1 MREKYETEL
10 RELERSERT
19 AVAKQQDLRK
29 QQMET
34 EGELIRLQAAL
45 RQKEQETEEIT
56 QVRSIIQREKL
67 KLQLTSD
74 LRLFAVLY
82 VY

>member
-67 KLQLTSD
+67 KLQLRSD

-82 VY
+82 IY

>member
-19 AVAKQQDLRK
+19 AVAKQQELRK

-56 QVRSIIQREKL
+56 QVRSVIQREAKTAAY
-67 KLQLTSD
+67 K
-74 LRLFAVLY
+74 
-82 VY
+82 

>member
-67 KLQLTSD
+67 KI
-74 LRLFAVLY
+74 AA
-82 VY
+82 

>member
-56 QVRSIIQREKL
+56 QVRGIIQREKL
-67 KLQLTSD
+67 KLQLRSD

-82 VY
+82 IY

>member
-10 RELERSERT
+10 RELECSERT

-67 KLQLTSD
+67 KLQLRSD

-82 VY
+82 IY

>member
-19 AVAKQQDLRK
+19 AVEKQQELRK
-29 QQMET
+29 QQMQS

-74 LRLFAVLY
+74 LR
-82 VY
+82 

>member
-56 QVRSIIQREKL
+56 QVRSIIQRETL
-67 KLQLTSD
+67 KLQLRSD

-82 VY
+82 IY

>member
-19 AVAKQQDLRK
+19 AVAKQQELRK

-56 QVRSIIQREKL
+56 QVRSVIQREKL

-82 VY
+82 I